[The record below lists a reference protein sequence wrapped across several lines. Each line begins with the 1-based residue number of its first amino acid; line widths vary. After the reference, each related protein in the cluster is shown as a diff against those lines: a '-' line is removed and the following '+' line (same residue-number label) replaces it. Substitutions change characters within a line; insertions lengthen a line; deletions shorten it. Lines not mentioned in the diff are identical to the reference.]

1 MFRMAVWFK
10 KSLNTLNP
18 LDLFGLH
25 ILEGAII
32 ASFSPIMFLKQRHV
46 HKSMLTNQTVSLA
59 NIILEINATAR

>member
-1 MFRMAVWFK
+1 M
-10 KSLNTLNP
+10 NP